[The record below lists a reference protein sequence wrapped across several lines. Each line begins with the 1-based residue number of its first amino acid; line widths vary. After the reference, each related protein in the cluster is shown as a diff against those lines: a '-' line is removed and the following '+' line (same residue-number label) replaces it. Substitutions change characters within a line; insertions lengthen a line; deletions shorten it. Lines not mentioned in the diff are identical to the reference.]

1 MTYRLIC
8 DSCTD
13 LPPELVAD
21 PHVKKVP
28 LSIQI
33 GAETVVD
40 GPDFRQGELLQ
51 KMKAWPDAP
60 KTACPAPSMY
70 LDQFLET
77 GDSYVVTLSG
87 QLSGSYNAAMQAR
100 AIYRE
105 EGGTGNVHVFNSRS
119 ASVGQAQIA
128 LMIREL
134 ASRNLP
140 FTVVVEQ
147 VEAYIARMQTLFVLE
162 NLDNLRKNGRL
173 TRMQA
178 LVTGA
183 LRVKLLCGATRE
195 GDIEKLGQG
204 LSVRQTLAWLV
215 SRMADDENHAGR
227 RLMIAHC
234 NCLERAEYV
243 RELIQKRCRFGE
255 ILIVPTGGIST
266 VYADD
271 GGIITAY

>member
-204 LSVRQTLAWLV
+204 LSVRQTLARLV

>member
-204 LSVRQTLAWLV
+204 LSVRQTLARLV

-243 RELIQKRCRFGE
+243 RELFQKRCRFGE

>member
-147 VEAYIARMQTLFVLE
+147 VEVYIVRMQTLFVLE

-204 LSVRQTLAWLV
+204 LSVRQTLARLV

>member
-13 LPPELVAD
+13 LPPELVVD

-147 VEAYIARMQTLFVLE
+147 VETYIARMQTLFVLE

-204 LSVRQTLAWLV
+204 LSVRQTLARLV

>member
-60 KTACPAPSMY
+60 KTACPSPSMY
-70 LDQFLET
+70 LEQFLEG

-128 LMIREL
+128 LLVREL
-134 ASRNLP
+134 ASRSLS
-140 FTVVVEQ
+140 FGAVVEQ
-147 VEAYIARMQTLFVLE
+147 VEKYIDRMKTLFVLE

-204 LSVRQTLAWLV
+204 LSIRQTLARMV
-215 SRMADDENHAGR
+215 SRMADDEEHAGR

-234 NCLERAEYV
+234 NCQERAEYV
-243 RELIQKRCRFGE
+243 KDLLQKRCRFGE